1 YYDEQ
6 WFWITYATI
15 HILACLAFTGKI
27 YYMGRLKVT
36 FRVHI
41 HLYRLVK
48 ENGFFSRPRY
58 LNRMMILIP
67 ANCINIAF
75 ALYGAIIQPES
86 FPNHLLFVFLGNL
99 AIYLLYYILMKI
111 IHREHCTRFSIL
123 FLLSA
128 ILCWSSSLYFFYQIV
143 KSYEVQPA
151 ISRMR
156 NRPCILLNTYDVHDI
171 WHILSS
177 FSLFFSFLTLL
188 TLDDGIR
195 KKKRKELAAF

>member
-1 YYDEQ
+1 
-6 WFWITYATI
+6 
-15 HILACLAFTGKI
+15 
-27 YYMGRLKVT
+27 
-36 FRVHI
+36 
-41 HLYRLVK
+41 LYRLVK
-48 ENGFFSRPRY
+48 ENGLFSRPRY

-99 AIYLLYYILMKI
+99 AIYLIYYILMKI
-111 IHREHCTRFSIL
+111 IHREHFTRFSIV
-123 FLLSA
+123 FLLAA
-128 ILCWSSSLYFFYQIV
+128 IFFWSSSLYFFYQEV

-156 NRPCILLNTYDVHDI
+156 NQPCIVLNTYDVHDI
-171 WHILSS
+171 WHLLSS

-195 KKKRKELAAF
+195 KKRRKELAAF

>member
-1 YYDEQ
+1 M
-6 WFWITYATI
+6 
-15 HILACLAFTGKI
+15 L
-27 YYMGRLKVT
+27 
-36 FRVHI
+36 
-41 HLYRLVK
+41 
-48 ENGFFSRPRY
+48 
-58 LNRMMILIP
+58 ILIP
-67 ANCINIAF
+67 ANCVNIAF
-75 ALYGAIIQPES
+75 AFYGAIVQPES

-111 IHREHCTRFSIL
+111 IHREHFTRFSIV

-128 ILCWSSSLYFFYQIV
+128 ITFWSSSLYFFYQEV

-171 WHILSS
+171 WHLLSS

-195 KKKRKELAAF
+195 KKRRKELAAF